1 MEEWE
6 KGEPRLLVRV
16 RDDLACQSLQWSYK
30 ILIIRGIVEMR
41 KLKLRESKELTQVV
55 QVFGNVAPC
64 LEVPL
69 TLPWSFLSFFR
80 GSRVLMQIVSSLHML
95 EGQSLLTT
103 VYGFSTT
110 SDSEL
115 ASDLFSPLTLSMNV
129 CYRIISFDPYKAISK
144 LALLFSQSPLLPPLL
159 IAVLY

>member
-1 MEEWE
+1 MET
-6 KGEPRLLVRV
+6 
-16 RDDLACQSLQWSYK
+16 
-30 ILIIRGIVEMR
+30 R
-41 KLKLRESKELTQVV
+41 KLKLRESKELIQVV

-64 LEVPL
+64 LEVPP
-69 TLPWSFLSFFR
+69 TLPWLFLSFCR
-80 GSRVLMQIVSSLHML
+80 GSRVLMQLVSSLHML

-115 ASDLFSPLTLSMNV
+115 AGDLFLPLTLSVNV

-144 LALLFSQSPLLPPLL
+144 LVLLFSQSPLLPPLL

>member
-1 MEEWE
+1 
-6 KGEPRLLVRV
+6 
-16 RDDLACQSLQWSYK
+16 
-30 ILIIRGIVEMR
+30 MR
-41 KLKLRESKELTQVV
+41 NLKLRESKELTQVV

-69 TLPWSFLSFFR
+69 TLPWLFLSFFR
-80 GSRVLMQIVSSLHML
+80 GSRVLMQIVSGLHML

-115 ASDLFSPLTLSMNV
+115 ASDLFLPLTLSVNV
-129 CYRIISFDPYKAISK
+129 FYRIISFDPYKIISK
-144 LALLFSQSPLLPPLL
+144 LVLLFSQSPLLPPLL

>member
-1 MEEWE
+1 
-6 KGEPRLLVRV
+6 
-16 RDDLACQSLQWSYK
+16 
-30 ILIIRGIVEMR
+30 MR

-115 ASDLFSPLTLSMNV
+115 ASDLFLPLTLSMNV